1 MKVTAYFK
9 HLFITSASSL
19 LFITTF
25 LVSAADKPIDY
36 QLQGKVYQWYGF
48 LDQSQYVIPDSTSV
62 DYGEYK
68 NADRTA
74 GAHHILTITPEANDN
89 GKQIIEVE
97 LEYLSKPNS
106 GKTVVGQYVIQ
117 SLSLDLKTN
126 KITASKTEL
135 NEFDNFESNY
145 RSASQSNLI
154 KAFIYEWTDHTDKL
168 SEGKS
173 VSTTV
178 LLKAFGAN
186 TTFSPEESR
195 ISNAKQYLSVI
206 AKQGYKQ
213 SRRAIKNL
221 NIQPHEDHQTYTAS
235 FQYVW
240 NALNHNGEN
249 ELAQM
254 GLELEI
260 KFVDGK
266 VHIVSY
272 KAKYLPPVT
281 DLGAEIRC

>member
-1 MKVTAYFK
+1 MKATAHFK
-9 HLFITSASSL
+9 QLFITSASIL
-19 LFITTF
+19 LFTTTF
-25 LVSAADKPIDY
+25 LASAADKPLDY

-48 LDQSQYVIPDSTSV
+48 LDQSRHVIPDSTSV
-62 DYGEYK
+62 DFGEYK
-68 NADRTA
+68 NAERTA
-74 GAHHILTITPEANDN
+74 GAHHILTITPEVKEN

-97 LEYLSKPNS
+97 LEYLSKPDL
-106 GKTVVGQYVIQ
+106 GRAMVGQYVIQ
-117 SLSLDLKTN
+117 SLTLDLKTN
-126 KITASKTEL
+126 QIIVSKTEL

-154 KAFIYEWTDHTDKL
+154 KAFIYEWTDHIDKL

-173 VSTTV
+173 ISNAA
-178 LLKAFGAN
+178 LLKAFGVN
-186 TTFSPEESR
+186 TKFSSEESR
-195 ISNAKQYLSVI
+195 ISNVKQYLSEI

-221 NIQPHEDHQTYTAS
+221 NIQPSEDHQIYTAS

-240 NALNHNGEN
+240 NALNHDGEN

-254 GLELEI
+254 GLELEV

-266 VHIVSY
+266 LKIVSY
-272 KAKYLPPVT
+272 KAKFLPPVT